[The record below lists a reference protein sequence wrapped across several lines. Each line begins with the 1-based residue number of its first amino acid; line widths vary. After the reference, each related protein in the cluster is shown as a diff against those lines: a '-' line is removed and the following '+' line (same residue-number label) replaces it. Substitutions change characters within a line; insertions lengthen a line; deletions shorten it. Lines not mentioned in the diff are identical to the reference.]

1 MLGGLNV
8 SVEVKKVKKS
18 RVDFYQKNNGKREA
32 GYCYMFC
39 LCNERSLEGRWS
51 NIC

>member
-18 RVDFYQKNNGKREA
+18 RVDFYQKNNGMRD
-32 GYCYMFC
+32 
-39 LCNERSLEGRWS
+39 GR
-51 NIC
+51 